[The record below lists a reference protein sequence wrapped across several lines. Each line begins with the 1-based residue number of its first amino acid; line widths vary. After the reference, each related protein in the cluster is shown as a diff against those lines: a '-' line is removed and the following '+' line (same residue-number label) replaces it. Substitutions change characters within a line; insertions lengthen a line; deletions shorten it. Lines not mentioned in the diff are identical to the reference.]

1 MRRSLR
7 IAAVLSSARALIA
20 PVSRRSALRLMAS
33 ASGAPEDE
41 TRGGTASLADQ
52 VARARTRVGTRLRA
66 RVERDGSV
74 LRRESALRCAAARGR
89 RADRAREHYGPC
101 CERSRENSL
110 RRRERGHTYN
120 PASQFAQA
128 QKDDNRRYLDIAS
141 IFDGS
146 SLKGKRVAITGGSRG
161 LGLEIAKAAMDVGAE
176 VLVICR
182 SGTVDGAKIYDGVDV
197 TDAEACA
204 SAAKKIVSDG
214 GPVDVLINNAGYFYG
229 PCEKVTDNSLNFE
242 EELKQIDICAVG
254 PLRVSNALYQAG
266 GLVQGSK
273 IAIVT
278 SQAGSCEW
286 RFTQNKDEGGDYGH
300 HMSRAAC
307 NIGGVLL
314 AEELKSKGVC
324 VVLLHPGF
332 NRTEMTKKYESI
344 WDIEGAV
351 PPAEGALRVLHEVV
365 RASLEKTG
373 AFVNCEDGLRIPW

>member
-1 MRRSLR
+1 M
-7 IAAVLSSARALIA
+7 
-20 PVSRRSALRLMAS
+20 
-33 ASGAPEDE
+33 
-41 TRGGTASLADQ
+41 
-52 VARARTRVGTRLRA
+52 
-66 RVERDGSV
+66 
-74 LRRESALRCAAARGR
+74 
-89 RADRAREHYGPC
+89 
-101 CERSRENSL
+101 
-110 RRRERGHTYN
+110 
-120 PASQFAQA
+120 
-128 QKDDNRRYLDIAS
+128 
-141 IFDGS
+141 
-146 SLKGKRVAITGGSRG
+146 
-161 LGLEIAKAAMDVGAE
+161 
-176 VLVICR
+176 
-182 SGTVDGAKIYDGVDV
+182 
-197 TDAEACA
+197 
-204 SAAKKIVSDG
+204 
-214 GPVDVLINNAGYFYG
+214 LINNAGYFYG

>member
-1 MRRSLR
+1 M
-7 IAAVLSSARALIA
+7 
-20 PVSRRSALRLMAS
+20 
-33 ASGAPEDE
+33 
-41 TRGGTASLADQ
+41 
-52 VARARTRVGTRLRA
+52 
-66 RVERDGSV
+66 
-74 LRRESALRCAAARGR
+74 
-89 RADRAREHYGPC
+89 
-101 CERSRENSL
+101 
-110 RRRERGHTYN
+110 
-120 PASQFAQA
+120 
-128 QKDDNRRYLDIAS
+128 
-141 IFDGS
+141 FDGS

-197 TDAEACA
+197 TDAAACA
-204 SAAKKIVSDG
+204 SAAKQIVEDG

-332 NRTEMTKKYESI
+332 NRTEMTRKYESI

-351 PPAEGALRVLHEVV
+351 PPAEGALRVLHEVI

>member
-1 MRRSLR
+1 
-7 IAAVLSSARALIA
+7 
-20 PVSRRSALRLMAS
+20 MAS

-74 LRRESALRCAAARGR
+74 LRGESNLALRSGERLPCRRARGTTRESILLAPRVAARG
-89 RADRAREHYGPC
+89 
-101 CERSRENSL
+101 L
-110 RRRERGHTYN
+110 TYN

-141 IFDGS
+141 VFDGS

-161 LGLEIAKAAMDVGAE
+161 LGLEIAKAAMNVGAE

-182 SGTVDGAKIYDGVDV
+182 SGTVDGARIYDGVDV

-229 PCEKVTDNSLNFE
+229 PCEKVTENSLNFE

-266 GLVQGSK
+266 GLVEGSK

-307 NIGGVLL
+307 NIAGVLL

-332 NRTEMTKKYESI
+332 NRTEMTRKYESI
-344 WDIEGAV
+344 WDVEGAV
-351 PPAEGALRVLHEVV
+351 PPAEGALRVLHEVI

>member
-7 IAAVLSSARALIA
+7 IAAVLCSARALVA
-20 PVSRRSALRLMAS
+20 PARRAAPTRLMAS

-52 VARARTRVGTRLRA
+52 VAR
-66 RVERDGSV
+66 
-74 LRRESALRCAAARGR
+74 
-89 RADRAREHYGPC
+89 
-101 CERSRENSL
+101 
-110 RRRERGHTYN
+110 
-120 PASQFAQA
+120 FAQA

-141 IFDGS
+141 VFDGS

-204 SAAKKIVSDG
+204 SAAKKIVEDG
-214 GPVDVLINNAGYFYG
+214 GPVDVLINNAGDFYG

-266 GLVQGSK
+266 GLVEGSK

-278 SQAGSCEW
+278 
-286 RFTQNKDEGGDYGH
+286 
-300 HMSRAAC
+300 SRAAC

-351 PPAEGALRVLHEVV
+351 PPAEGALRVLHEVI
-365 RASLEKTG
+365 RASLDKTG
-373 AFVNCEDGLRIPW
+373 AFVN

>member
-52 VARARTRVGTRLRA
+52 VARARTRVRKGLRA

-74 LRRESALRCAAARGR
+74 LRRESFLRCAAAEVAVPNRLAASR
-89 RADRAREHYGPC
+89 REVEREHA
-101 CERSRENSL
+101 L
-110 RRRERGHTYN
+110 RRRERGHTLTPKN
-120 PASQFAQA
+120 TQFAQA
-128 QKDDNRRYLDIAS
+128 QKEDNRRYLDIAS
-141 IFDGS
+141 VFDGS

-204 SAAKKIVSDG
+204 SAAKKIVEDG

-351 PPAEGALRVLHEVV
+351 PPAEGALRVLHEVI

>member
-7 IAAVLSSARALIA
+7 IAAVLGSVRAFVA
-20 PVSRRSALRLMAS
+20 PASRRSVTRLMAS

-52 VARARTRVGTRLRA
+52 VARARTRVRKGLRA

-74 LRRESALRCAAARGR
+74 LRRNR
-89 RADRAREHYGPC
+89 RADERESTTRLAASRREVERALAPTT
-101 CERSRENSL
+101 
-110 RRRERGHTYN
+110 RERGHTLTPKN
-120 PASQFAQA
+120 TQFAQA

-141 IFDGS
+141 VFDGS

-182 SGTVDGAKIYDGVDV
+182 KGSVDGAKIYDGVDV

-229 PCEKVTDNSLNFE
+229 PCEKVTENSLNFE

-266 GLVQGSK
+266 GLVEGSK

-344 WDIEGAV
+344 WDVEGAV
-351 PPAEGALRVLHEVV
+351 PPAEGALRVLHEVI
-365 RASLEKTG
+365 RASLDKTG

>member
-1 MRRSLR
+1 
-7 IAAVLSSARALIA
+7 
-20 PVSRRSALRLMAS
+20 MAS

-52 VARARTRVGTRLRA
+52 VAR
-66 RVERDGSV
+66 
-74 LRRESALRCAAARGR
+74 
-89 RADRAREHYGPC
+89 
-101 CERSRENSL
+101 
-110 RRRERGHTYN
+110 
-120 PASQFAQA
+120 FAQA

-141 IFDGS
+141 VFDGS

-204 SAAKKIVSDG
+204 SAAKKIVEDG

-229 PCEKVTDNSLNFE
+229 PCEKVTENSLNFE

-266 GLVQGSK
+266 GLVEGSK

-332 NRTEMTKKYESI
+332 NRTEMTRKYESI
-344 WDIEGAV
+344 WDVEGAV

-365 RASLEKTG
+365 RASLDKTG

>member
-7 IAAVLSSARALIA
+7 IAAVLCSARGLVA
-20 PVSRRSALRLMAS
+20 PARRAAPTRLMAS

-52 VARARTRVGTRLRA
+52 VAR
-66 RVERDGSV
+66 
-74 LRRESALRCAAARGR
+74 
-89 RADRAREHYGPC
+89 
-101 CERSRENSL
+101 
-110 RRRERGHTYN
+110 
-120 PASQFAQA
+120 FAQA

-141 IFDGS
+141 VFDGS

-204 SAAKKIVSDG
+204 SAAKKIVEDG

-266 GLVQGSK
+266 
-273 IAIVT
+273 
-278 SQAGSCEW
+278 SCEW
-286 RFTQNKDEGGDYGH
+286 RFTQNKDESGDYGH

-351 PPAEGALRVLHEVV
+351 PPAEGALRVLHEVI

>member
-7 IAAVLSSARALIA
+7 IAAVLGSARAFVA
-20 PVSRRSALRLMAS
+20 PASRRSATRLMAS

-41 TRGGTASLADQ
+41 TRGGNASLADQ
-52 VARARTRVGTRLRA
+52 VARARTRVRKGLRA

-74 LRRESALRCAAARGR
+74 LRGESNLALRCGERSPRRRARGTTRESILLPRVAARG
-89 RADRAREHYGPC
+89 
-101 CERSRENSL
+101 L
-110 RRRERGHTYN
+110 TYN

-229 PCEKVTDNSLNFE
+229 PCEKVTENSLNFE

-266 GLVQGSK
+266 GLVEGSK

-351 PPAEGALRVLHEVV
+351 PPAEGALRVLHEVI
-365 RASLEKTG
+365 RASLDKTG